1 MFSEPAYVALAQS
14 VAAVGPASG
23 SGSASGQIVHASPG
37 GLGLLLLLVA
47 ALAAAAFFAYRR
59 YIADPDIDDARD
71 DELPPLVFPVAGPP
85 RALRRPSGAAH
96 PGSAPPV
103 GAGRAAAPRTG
114 LASVPGSVPTAPVTG
129 PLQTPPLLAAMAGPG
144 VASPQVTEVGQAHA
158 PVPAPTP
165 EPGATTPEPAAL
177 ASAAAD
183 EAARAREAE
192 AVRSATGGRG
202 ASGASKPQ
210 RPVRAKS
217 NGVVRRAAE
226 VADEVADVDATLQ
239 LLPGRLEVVAGAVG
253 AEEIRFVRPP
263 GGDAEVTLGRV
274 AAATPAHVQLR
285 NPTVSRKH
293 ARLRYDGGNWYVVNL
308 SRTNPVLVNGQELG
322 VESGGCELT
331 DGDRLE
337 LGEVVLRFRCR

>member
-1 MFSEPAYVALAQS
+1 MFSELAYVALAQS
-14 VAAVGPASG
+14 VAAAGPASAGG
-23 SGSASGQIVHASPG
+23 SGSGQIVHASPG
-37 GLGLLLLLVA
+37 GLALMLLLIA
-47 ALAAAAFFAYRR
+47 ALAAAAFVAYRR
-59 YIADPDIDDARD
+59 YIAEPDIDDARD

-96 PGSAPPV
+96 PGSTPLV
-103 GAGRAAAPRTG
+103 GGERAAVPRTG
-114 LASVPGSVPTAPVTG
+114 LASVPGSVPATPAP
-129 PLQTPPLLAAMAGPG
+129 AAMAGPA
-144 VASPQVTEVGQAHA
+144 VATTQATEAPTPAPVVAPTPVPVLA
-158 PVPAPTP
+158 PTPVPAVR
-165 EPGATTPEPAAL
+165 
-177 ASAAAD
+177 ASAAAV
-183 EAARAREAE
+183 EAE
-192 AVRSATGGRG
+192 RAAETEAPRSATGGRG
-202 ASGASKPQ
+202 LAGSSKPRR

-217 NGVVRRAAE
+217 NGALRPVDE
-226 VADEVADVDATLQ
+226 VADGVADVDATLQ

-274 AAATPAHVQLR
+274 AGPTPAHVQLS

-293 ARLRYDGGNWYVVNL
+293 ARLRYEGGNWYVVNL

-322 VESGGCELT
+322 LESGGCELT